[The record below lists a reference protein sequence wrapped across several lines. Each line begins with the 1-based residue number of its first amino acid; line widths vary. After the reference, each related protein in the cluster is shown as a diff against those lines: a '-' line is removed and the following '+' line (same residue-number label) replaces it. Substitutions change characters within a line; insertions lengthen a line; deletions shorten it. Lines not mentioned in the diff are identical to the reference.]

1 MLRGDHRRVGRAA
14 LIRSMSIYQIY
25 EEQAKGRKLTV
36 DGRDEWLAQQ
46 HREKRNCRILC
57 ASITGIVLLVVIA
70 AAIVG
75 WYFTKVRKI

>member
-1 MLRGDHRRVGRAA
+1 MYIYRIYDQQDEKRV
-14 LIRSMSIYQIY
+14 
-25 EEQAKGRKLTV
+25 LTS

-46 HREKRNCRILC
+46 HKEKRHCRILC

>member
-1 MLRGDHRRVGRAA
+1 
-14 LIRSMSIYQIY
+14 MSIYQIY
-25 EEQAKGRKLTV
+25 NQQAEKGVLTC

-46 HREKRNCRILC
+46 HREKRHCRILC

-70 AAIVG
+70 VAIVG